1 MTHRDL
7 AWRSL
12 GVALVVVAVAARI
25 ADGAGTHAGL
35 SVIAFIM
42 ALIGLAL
49 IVQGRRVSA
58 ALRVER
64 SRHRMLAQAIHD
76 RRRRRSGDG
85 YA

>member
-12 GVALVVVAVAARI
+12 GVALVVVAVTARI

-35 SVIAFIM
+35 SVAAFILT
-42 ALIGLAL
+42 LIGLTL
-49 IVQGRRVSA
+49 IVQGKRVSA

-64 SRHRMLAQAIHD
+64 SRHRMLAQAMRD

-85 YA
+85 HA